1 MSRRN
6 DLGTTGREKKVDVRD
21 VRSVKYQQGTF
32 FFAKL
37 TCIVKAVFPTPPSP
51 RTTNLY
57 SVIRAAAMFQFRAK
71 EVPKRKDKVSMAKKE
86 V

>member
-6 DLGTTGREKKVDVRD
+6 DLGTTSREKKSMSEMF
-21 VRSVKYQQGTF
+21 VRSNTNKGLF

-71 EVPKRKDKVSMAKKE
+71 EIPKRKDKVSMAKKE